1 MINKNISI
9 IKNSSLVIMI
19 LSVLGAISSVSAGV
33 WYYNN
38 TKSCENMKNILAK
51 NIVSYCLYA
60 AILIL
65 AALIFFR
72 IFRSGR
78 PFTRGNVWAV
88 RGIAGVFLVK
98 AMLPTFFQLSEL
110 WILKT
115 GVMGT
120 GSIFI
125 AVLFLFFAEI
135 MRYGSLLQTE
145 SDETL

>member
-1 MINKNISI
+1 MERMSATLLRIYISAVGIGYFIN
-9 IKNSSLVIMI
+9 
-19 LSVLGAISSVSAGV
+19 AAA
-33 WYYNN
+33 
-38 TKSCENMKNILAK
+38 LA
-51 NIVSYCLYA
+51 V
-60 AILIL
+60 

-110 WILKT
+110 GILKT

-135 MRYGSLLQTE
+135 MRYGNLLQIE

>member
-9 IKNSSLVIMI
+9 IKNSSLVIAI
-19 LSVLGAISSVSAGV
+19 LSLLGAAMYVVAGISVERMSATLLRNYISAVGIG
-33 WYYNN
+33 YFINAAA
-38 TKSCENMKNILAK
+38 LA
-51 NIVSYCLYA
+51 V
-60 AILIL
+60 

-110 WILKT
+110 GILKT

-135 MRYGSLLQTE
+135 MRYGSLLQIE

>member
-1 MINKNISI
+1 MNKNISI
-9 IKNSSLVIMI
+9 IKRSSLVIAI
-19 LSVLGAISSVSAGV
+19 LSLLGAAMYVVAGISMERMSATLLRIYISAVGIG
-33 WYYNN
+33 YFINAAA
-38 TKSCENMKNILAK
+38 LA
-51 NIVSYCLYA
+51 V
-60 AILIL
+60 

-110 WILKT
+110 GILKT

-135 MRYGSLLQTE
+135 MRYGNLLQIE